1 MNTIYSA
8 SRAQAIAAG
17 LQIDA
22 TESAR
27 EAGIKLPVF
36 VTSDA
41 RAKCGDRFQIMLWM
55 LRYTIRKAESGATL
69 LRFEMYVKNGRKA
82 NLVKLYAS
90 VNAMDID
97 DPRPAITVMLPEE
110 V

>member
-1 MNTIYSA
+1 MHTIYSA

-22 TESAR
+22 TASAR

-36 VTSDA
+36 VTSGA
-41 RAKCGDRFQIMLWM
+41 QASCGDRFRDMLWM
-55 LRYTIRKAESGATL
+55 LRYAIRKAEAGATL
-69 LRFEMYVKNGRKA
+69 IRFELYVKNGRKA
-82 NLVKLYAS
+82 SLVKLYAS
-90 VNAMDID
+90 VNALDID
-97 DPRPAITVMLPEE
+97 DPRPAITVMLPGE